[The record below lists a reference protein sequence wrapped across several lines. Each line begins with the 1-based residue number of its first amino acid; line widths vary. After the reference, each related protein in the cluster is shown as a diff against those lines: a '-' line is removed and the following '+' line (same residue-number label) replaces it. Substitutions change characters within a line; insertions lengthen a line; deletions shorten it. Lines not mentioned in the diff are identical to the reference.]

1 MLCKHEVVGSI
12 PSSSTIQVTEVGEQ
26 ATVEPSLAS
35 LSVARQRSMVCSRE
49 ESAVLRA
56 VSFFNNLEGKGAVS
70 LMRARCT
77 RVEMYLYVQITETKG
92 RGLDGANTT
101 VTVCP
106 RKRIHGYGVK
116 RLSACGGCLG
126 DYRR

>member
-56 VSFFNNLEGKGAVS
+56 VSFFNNLEGKGVSS
-70 LMRARCT
+70 LMRARYAIGLSCIFT
-77 RVEMYLYVQITETKG
+77 RLGALETKG
-92 RGLDGANTT
+92 WCIEHGATQRNGVFCGNGDG
-101 VTVCP
+101 VTAVDTDLCYLLP
-106 RKRIHGYGVK
+106 VT
-116 RLSACGGCLG
+116 
-126 DYRR
+126 